1 LENYSQTSLTVAGL
15 EPYTGEWT
23 KATAAHLLRRA
34 TFGASFTEIKIATN
48 EHGLQG
54 TIENLFADIRLPSPP
69 VLHRQETE
77 PDVQVGETWVTAPHP
92 VNGGKWRGQSLS
104 GWFYLNLM
112 LAPTN
117 IREKMV
123 FFWQNYFG
131 MSGFRDPRAG
141 YKLIS
146 LFQEVS
152 AGNFRTMIERI
163 TVEPSMLEFL
173 NGDVNDKRNP
183 NENFARELLE
193 LYTIQKGD
201 QVAPGDYTTYT
212 EQDVTELARAF
223 TGWRNTDYVFSSDD
237 TPIDSYFDDDS
248 HDTDSKQLSH
258 RFNEATINNAGE
270 NEYKLVINIIL
281 QQQETSLA
289 FCRELYRFFVYY
301 DITPEV
307 EQNVIAPMGAML
319 RNNNF
324 EIAPVL
330 KALFM
335 SEHFYD
341 IQIRGAMIK
350 NPHDFV
356 ANMYRP
362 FGEFSHTTFGSI
374 QHRYETADRHSRWCN
389 QLHMDFGSP
398 PTVSGWQAYY
408 QAPGFYRNWISTST
422 IQQRFELVNN
432 LMTPLY
438 HVNGTRLPLNWRG
451 FLASLSNPYLIDDV
465 IADIV
470 LTFLPREITQEQL
483 NTLKSKLIGVLPDA
497 EWTTQ
502 YSQYASNSLDNSGI
516 YSFESRVYGL
526 FATLCGMPEFQLQ

>member
-1 LENYSQTSLTVAGL
+1 MEKHNQIASTVAGL
-15 EPYTGEWT
+15 EPYTGEWD
-23 KATAAHLLRRA
+23 KAAAAHLLRRA
-34 TFGASFTEIKIATN
+34 TFGPNFTEIKVAA
-48 EHGLQG
+48 EVDGLSG
-54 TIENLFADIRLPSPP
+54 TITKLFADLPIPAPP
-69 VLHRQETE
+69 ILHRQETE
-77 PDVQVGETWVTAPHP
+77 TDVEVGETWVTAPHP

-141 YKLIS
+141 YKLIA

-173 NGDVNDKRNP
+173 NGDSNDKRNP
-183 NENFARELLE
+183 NENFAREILE
-193 LYTIQKGD
+193 LYTIQKGE

-223 TGWRNTDYVFSSDD
+223 TGWRNTDYVFSPDD
-237 TPIDSYFDDDS
+237 TPIDSYFDEDS
-248 HDTDSKQLSH
+248 HDDGSKQLSH
-258 RFNEATINNAGE
+258 RFNNVVIRNAGSE
-270 NEYKLVINIIL
+270 EYKLVINIIL
-281 QQQETSLA
+281 AQNETSLA

-307 EQNVIAPMGAML
+307 EQNVIVPMAAML
-319 RNNNF
+319 RSENY

-330 KALFM
+330 KALFQ
-335 SEHFYD
+335 SSHFYD
-341 IQIRGAMIK
+341 MEIRGAMIK
-350 NPHDFV
+350 NPHEFV

-362 FGEFSHTTFGSI
+362 FGEFSHTDFSSI

-408 QAPGFYRNWISTST
+408 QAPSYYRSWITTST
-422 IQQRFELVNN
+422 IQQRFELANE
-432 LMTPLY
+432 LMKPTY
-438 HVNGTRLPLNWRG
+438 AVNGIRLPLDWRS
-451 FLASLSNPYLIDDV
+451 FLASLSNPFSINDL

-470 LTFLPREITQEQL
+470 IMTLPREITAAQL
-483 NTLKSKLIGVLPDA
+483 DTLKSKLIGILPDQ
-497 EWTTQ
+497 EWTNQ
-502 YSQYASNSLDNSGI
+502 YGQYASYSYNSSEI
-516 YSFESRVYGL
+516 YSFEARVYGL
-526 FATLCGMPEFQLQ
+526 FATLCSMPEFQLQ